1 MKALMTDSASDVTA
15 DSDSN
20 EEVLPN
26 SYIEETSF
34 TLGDIL
40 DSAEVSEEF

>member
-1 MKALMTDSASDVTA
+1 MTDSASDVTA

-34 TLGDIL
+34 TLGEH
-40 DSAEVSEEF
+40 S